1 LKQVAVYP
9 KTGRIPGL
17 PKDAKTPLVI
27 HPTGDN
33 ADTFSLAFTGEFAV
47 KQTTE
52 FELELTDRDDV
63 VSRRTVVFQATDDQ
77 PPMVELAV
85 DVLRRQG
92 TTYLVTP
99 MVRVPFVPDSFVRD
113 DRGLSKVE
121 YTFHYSQV
129 ETKEVLGL
137 QAQLVATAFAAAPGF
152 IGLPAALGPYATAG
166 LAAATTKVERK
177 TAGTMTVFRFADK
190 YSSLPGATLDLLK
203 KQLTQPVDED
213 RPNVVKEINFR
224 DPNLDFF
231 DLERAAPTLKS
242 SDPTGLQ
249 PQYKLELLVV
259 ATDTNIETGPK
270 TGQNLEPI
278 RLLVISEA
286 DLLAEMSKDEE
297 NLIARLDDTL
307 KRLKQAQTKLNE
319 VADRL
324 SGSNPGA
331 DLILA
336 MAVRGQ
342 DIGQDLG
349 KGQDQTAGTL
359 TEYKRLYRECEVN
372 RVNESVLKRHQTKV
386 IGPLEEIMTKTFP
399 KAVESHTALA
409 TALTEGRKPEQVQL
423 DADRADLALLIF
435 QLQKIRDE
443 IGELLSLQKARD
455 QLNTIISGQVRI
467 GRFIQTLQRDAVNR
481 ALLPDVQPA
490 EITLAKKAKGK
501 VKHRIDWN
509 FFTDT
514 LKVNLAAPA
523 AGGIKVPDSV
533 VVGNDKDDLEY
544 EVEAG
549 DVAGEF
555 IVVVTPAAGKPTQL
569 KVIVK

>member
-1 LKQVAVYP
+1 
-9 KTGRIPGL
+9 
-17 PKDAKTPLVI
+17 
-27 HPTGDN
+27 
-33 ADTFSLAFTGEFAV
+33 
-47 KQTTE
+47 
-52 FELELTDRDDV
+52 
-63 VSRRTVVFQATDDQ
+63 
-77 PPMVELAV
+77 
-85 DVLRRQG
+85 
-92 TTYLVTP
+92 
-99 MVRVPFVPDSFVRD
+99 
-113 DRGLSKVE
+113 
-121 YTFHYSQV
+121 
-129 ETKEVLGL
+129 
-137 QAQLVATAFAAAPGF
+137 
-152 IGLPAALGPYATAG
+152 
-166 LAAATTKVERK
+166 
-177 TAGTMTVFRFADK
+177 
-190 YSSLPGATLDLLK
+190 
-203 KQLTQPVDED
+203 
-213 RPNVVKEINFR
+213 
-224 DPNLDFF
+224 
-231 DLERAAPTLKS
+231 
-242 SDPTGLQ
+242 
-249 PQYKLELLVV
+249 
-259 ATDTNIETGPK
+259 
-270 TGQNLEPI
+270 
-278 RLLVISEA
+278 
-286 DLLAEMSKDEE
+286 
-297 NLIARLDDTL
+297 
-307 KRLKQAQTKLNE
+307 
-319 VADRL
+319 
-324 SGSNPGA
+324 
-331 DLILA
+331 